1 LNLTFGRIHFQ
12 IPHGADL
19 WQDPLSNPAWRG
31 SDRADCGSLKFECDS
46 TLRALPRGIGELP
59 WIEALTA
66 LQELE
71 RNIANYN
78 IANYL
83 NAISQITRK
92 AVVHSLRC
100 RARCRACS
108 ICKSFAS
115 KLPTWTTTKMP
126 FWWLYG
132 QRTCLPS
139 AAHSRPGAPLPLLHV
154 VDVDDDDAEEKMR
167 LSTCW

>member
-71 RNIANYN
+71 RNIANYTQGSRAFTALSRSLPCLQHLQ
-78 IANYL
+78 ILRLQASDVDYDEDAVL
-83 NAISQITRK
+83 VALRAEDVLAIGRALK
-92 AVVHSLRC
+92 AWRPPAPAPRC
-100 RARCRACS
+100 RRR
-108 ICKSFAS
+108 
-115 KLPTWTTTKMP
+115 
-126 FWWLYG
+126 
-132 QRTCLPS
+132 
-139 AAHSRPGAPLPLLHV
+139 
-154 VDVDDDDAEEKMR
+154 
-167 LSTCW
+167 